1 MPGEHITQEQ
11 ADEYAIGSLEPELE
25 RAIALHLA
33 ECTACRDIVRDAERL
48 VALLAASQPVRR
60 ASGRLRDR
68 VFTATGIRKPSPA
81 WRALTIGRAAA
92 GLAAIIIAV
101 GAFSGMLGLR
111 TQVDALRSQNSDLQ
125 RQIDEALSQKVA
137 LAALSQQLED
147 QQAAAAEL
155 RETLKSDSELLIALI
170 SPRSEVAAVVSVDPE
185 RGSIGRLVWDDD
197 QKRVW
202 FVASQLRQLPPGQT
216 YQLWVSSGGRFY
228 SLGTF
233 APDEAGFARFETRL
247 PEGITSYDTAVI
259 TIERAGGSP
268 VRQGPSVFFVA
279 DLSRLTR
286 N

>member
-1 MPGEHITQEQ
+1 MLGEHLTQEQ

-33 ECTACRDIVRDAERL
+33 ECPACRDIVRDAERL
-48 VALLAASQPVRR
+48 AALLAVSQPVRR
-60 ASGRLRDR
+60 ASPRLRQR
-68 VFTATGIRKPSPA
+68 VLTAAGIRKPGPA
-81 WRALTIGRAAA
+81 WRAFTIGRAAA
-92 GLAAIIIAV
+92 GLAAIIVAA

-111 TQVDALRSQNSDLQ
+111 TQVNALRSQNADLQ

-137 LAALSQQLED
+137 LAALTQKLED
-147 QQAAAAEL
+147 QEAVAAEL
-155 RETLKSDSELLIALI
+155 RETLKSDSELFI
-170 SPRSEVAAVVSVDPE
+170 SPSSQVAAVVSVDPS

-202 FVASQLRQLPPGQT
+202 FVASQLRQLPPGET
-216 YQLWVSSGGRFY
+216 YQLWVNSGGRYY

-233 APDEAGFARFETRL
+233 APDDAGFARYETRL
-247 PEGITSYDTAVI
+247 PEGITSYDTAVV

-268 VRQGPSVFFVA
+268 TREGPAVFFVT

>member
-1 MPGEHITQEQ
+1 MPGDHITQEQ

-33 ECTACRDIVRDAERL
+33 ECTPCREVVRDAERL
-48 VALLAASQPVRR
+48 AALLAVSQPVRR
-60 ASGRLRDR
+60 ASPRLRDR
-68 VFTATGIRKPSPA
+68 VLGAAGVRRRGPA
-81 WRALTIGRAAA
+81 WRALTFGRAAA
-92 GLAAIIIAV
+92 GVAAIIIAV

-111 TQVDALRSQNSDLQ
+111 TQVNALRSQNSDLQ

-137 LAALSQQLED
+137 LAALTQKLED
-147 QQAAAAEL
+147 QEAIAAEL
-155 RETLKSDSELLIALI
+155 RETLKSDSELFIALI
-170 SPRSEVAAVVSVDPE
+170 SPQSQVANVVSVDPG
-185 RGSIGRLVWDDD
+185 RGSIGRLIWDED

-202 FVASQLRQLPPGQT
+202 FVASQLRQLPPGET
-216 YQLWVSSGGRFY
+216 YQLWASSSGRYY

-233 APDEAGFARFETRL
+233 TPDDAGFARYETRL
-247 PEGITSYDTAVI
+247 PEGITSYDTAVV

-268 VRQGPSVFFVA
+268 VREGPTVFFVT